1 MSRRA
6 WSALF
11 LAGFVATGCGLGT
24 DAPLDPGTGDEGG
37 GEVQVTRGS
46 LLPWAEGNRWTY
58 RVTEAGEVSEKETTV
73 GPLEAVGGTG
83 PLQGER
89 AHRVT
94 SRKSS
99 GAITL
104 SWQVVSGARVVRYR
118 EQSFEAGA
126 TTAKDDEWWNPAKLH
141 VDMSS
146 EHTVKGASWV
156 EIYQE
161 TKQKAGKTP
170 STETT
175 RDLWTVLSEAES
187 VTVPAGTF
195 TAVVLRK
202 TGTSKTKTYWF
213 VRGIGKV
220 KETGEETE
228 ELLSYEVAP
237 ESSTD

>member
-6 WSALF
+6 WNALV
-11 LAGFVATGCGLGT
+11 LAGFVATGCGLAT
-24 DAPLDPGTGDEGG
+24 DSPIDPGTENDGG
-37 GEVQVTRGS
+37 GEVRETRGS

-73 GPLEAVGGTG
+73 GPLEEA
-83 PLQGER
+83 ER

-104 SWQVVSGARVVRYR
+104 SWQTVSGARVVRYR

-126 TTAKDDEWWNPAKLH
+126 TTAKDEEWWNPAKLH
-141 VDMSS
+141 VDLSP
-146 EHTVKGASWV
+146 EHTVKGVSWV

-237 ESSTD
+237 EPSTD